1 MTTPRSAL
9 LTLALAWASLAKVP
23 AIAQSTVQN
32 IAPAQPIQVTASLV
46 DELEV
51 IYPDSPIFAGT
62 PSFHSDGY
70 LGGPTAV
77 HGLVEASDKQLQSV
91 RIQLSLK
98 SVDGKTSAMP
108 LRVYQLLHVPVE
120 ENTGLGSRTEQFEG
134 KVNPFVVRRA
144 PFRVY
149 EVLRPLQV
157 QEGGVELPL
166 DQGRAAFR
174 IELDAAAEHVGSHQV
189 QLRLRANAS
198 AASADEKDQSPLQLD
213 WKLQIFDLQVPPPSA
228 ETLHY
233 TNWFSP
239 NEIAK
244 RHRVKLWS
252 DEFWPLLE
260 AYARLMV
267 HGRQNTFWVRLND
280 FFEYVPTSGPGTKAN
295 QPGPDQPRLN
305 RDRFERYIRV
315 FDDAGMHWM
324 EGAPIARRP
333 NEDWGTDWLVFTLT
347 KQAATSA
354 EGKASMQSMFDQL
367 NAVLK
372 ENGWQ
377 DRWLQHLSDE
387 PTDTNA
393 DDYRKLADQVRE
405 LMPGVRLVEA
415 TMTRKLAGAIDI
427 WCPQVQK
434 FQANRDFFEQRIAA
448 GDQVWIYTCLVP
460 GGAWLNRLLD
470 QERLRQVYFG
480 WTAARWP
487 ISGYLHWGLNHY
499 KADPFEQS
507 VVDHPAAP
515 NTTNKLP
522 AGDTHVIYPGEPLPW
537 SSQRF
542 EAHRI
547 GLEDHELLKQL
558 KFKQPKLAQQ
568 ILDQTVRAADDY
580 QTSVAAYRQSK
591 LQILQ
596 ALVKDSA
603 PPTRSNRKARQSAS
617 GYGQDASSHGKD
629 VLRYGQDRVTGKPWA
644 TRSEVIAQHG
654 MAATSQPLATQI
666 ALDILKQGGSAVDA
680 AIAANA
686 ALGLMEPTGC
696 GIGGD
701 LFAIVWDAKSQQLY
715 GLNASG
721 RSPQSLTLEEFQK
734 RGLSKVPSHGPLP
747 VSVPGAVDGWFE
759 LHDRFGKLPM
769 DQVLAPAIGYAEN
782 GFPVSELISYYWRMS
797 VRILAKQP
805 GFLDTFTR
813 NGKGPAKG
821 EVWTNP
827 ALAKT
832 YRTLAAKGRDAFYR
846 GELADTMDAF
856 MKRVGGFMSKEDLAA
871 HRSEWVEPV
880 STTYHDWTLWELPP
894 NGQGIAALQIL
905 NVLEGFDVRG
915 MGFGSADYVHLFAE
929 AKKLAFEDRAR
940 FYADMDFADVPV
952 EQLISKT
959 YADQRR
965 QLIQNDRAA
974 QSYPT
979 TDFGKTGLNPALNHG
994 DTIYLTTADADGNMV
1009 SLIQSNYRGM
1019 GSGLCPDGLG
1029 FGLQDRGEL
1038 FDLTPG
1044 RANSYAPGKRP
1055 FHTIIPAFASHPE
1068 RGKLA
1073 FGVMGGATQ
1082 PQAHAQIII
1091 NLADFDM
1098 NLQEAGDAARMLHT
1112 GSSQPTGERM
1122 EDGGY
1127 LSLESWYSA
1136 EVREELRS
1144 RGHVLKG
1151 ARGAFGGYQAIL
1163 RTPAGVYFGA
1173 SESRKDGHAA
1183 GY

>member
-1 MTTPRSAL
+1 MLSPFL
-9 LTLALAWASLAKVP
+9 LPLCLAATTLAPSQPQNESSSSP
-23 AIAQSTVQN
+23 AVNTVQ
-32 IAPAQPIQVTASLV
+32 AGLV

-51 IYPDSPIFAGT
+51 IYPDSPVYTGT
-62 PSFHSDGY
+62 ASFHSDGY
-70 LGGPTAV
+70 LGGPTGV
-77 HGLVEASDKQLQSV
+77 HGLIEVDDPNKQSITLEL
-91 RIQLSLK
+91 QLSESLQT
-98 SVDGKTSAMP
+98 DRIP
-108 LRVYQLLHVPVE
+108 LRAYQLLHVPVE

-134 KVNPFVVRRA
+134 KRNPHVVRRA

-149 EVLRPLQV
+149 EVMRPLPIID
-157 QEGGVELPL
+157 GCLELPL
-166 DQGRAAFR
+166 EKGRGAFR
-174 IELDAAAEHVGSHQV
+174 LELDAQAEHVGRHTVTVNSN
-189 QLRLRANAS
+189 L
-198 AASADEKDQSPLQLD
+198 LQ
-213 WKLQIFDLQVPPPSA
+213 WNIRIFNVRVAPPSA
-228 ETLHY
+228 KTLHY

-239 NEIAK
+239 QQIAEK
-244 RHRVKLWS
+244 HRVELWS
-252 DEFWPLLE
+252 EEFWSLLE
-260 AYARLMV
+260 RYAQMMV
-267 HGRQNTFWVRLND
+267 HGRQNTFWVRLTD
-280 FFEYVPTSGPGTKAN
+280 FFEMSPTSGPGTEKGNPAAASS
-295 QPGPDQPRLN
+295 PKMN
-305 RDRFERYIRV
+305 RSRFERYVRI
-315 FDDAGMHWM
+315 FDEAGMHWL

-333 NEDWGTDWLVFTLT
+333 NGDWSTDWLQFSLSGER
-347 KQAATSA
+347 ATGA
-354 EGKASMQSMFDQL
+354 NGRRQMELMFDQL
-367 NAVLK
+367 AEVLQR
-372 ENGWQ
+372 NGWQ
-377 DRWLQHLSDE
+377 DRWLQHLADE

-393 DDYRKLADQVRE
+393 DDYRRLAKQVRE
-405 LMPGVRLVEA
+405 MMPGVRLVEA

-434 FQANRDFFEQRIAA
+434 FQSNQRFFEQRIAA

-460 GGAWLNRLLD
+460 GGPWLNRLLD

-480 WTAARWP
+480 WAAARWP
-487 ISGYLHWGLNHY
+487 VTGYLHWGLNHY
-499 KADPFEQS
+499 QADPFEQS
-507 VVDHPAAP
+507 VVDHPATP

-522 AGDTHVIYPGEPLPW
+522 AGDTHVIYPGDPGPW

-547 GLEDHELLKQL
+547 GLEDHELLKSLQRRR
-558 KFKQPKLAQQ
+558 PELAEQ
-568 ILDQTVRAADDY
+568 ILNDIFRAADDY
-580 QTSVAAYRQSK
+580 QTSVAAYRQSR

-596 ALVKDSA
+596 ALVRKH
-603 PPTRSNRKARQSAS
+603 PPS
-617 GYGQDASSHGKD
+617 
-629 VLRYGQDRVTGKPWA
+629 RYGQDRVTGKPWA

-666 ALDILKQGGSAVDA
+666 ALDVLKQGGSAVDA

-701 LFAIVWDAKSQQLY
+701 LFAIVWDAETQQLY

-721 RSPQSLTLEEFQK
+721 RSPQSLTLKEFQK
-734 RGLSKVPSHGPLP
+734 RGLSKIPAHGPLP
-747 VSVPGAVDGWFE
+747 VSVPGCVDGWFE

-769 DQVLAPAIGYAEN
+769 DQVLAPAIRYAED

-797 VRILAKQP
+797 ARILAKQP
-805 GFLDTFTR
+805 GFVETFTKD
-813 NGKGPAKG
+813 GKGPAVG

-832 YRTLAAKGRDAFYR
+832 YRTLAEQGRDAFYR
-846 GELADTMDAF
+846 GEMAETMDAF
-856 MKRVGGFMSKEDLAA
+856 MKRVGGFMTKEDLAA

-880 STTYHDWTLWELPP
+880 STTYRDWTLWELPP

-905 NVLEGFDVRG
+905 NILEGYDVRS
-915 MGFGSADYVHLFAE
+915 MGFGSTDYVHVFAE

-952 EQLISKT
+952 DRLISKP
-959 YADQRR
+959 YADERR
-965 QLIQNDRAA
+965 KLIHPDRAA
-974 QSYPT
+974 RSYPT

-994 DTIYLTTADADGNMV
+994 DTIYLTTADAAGNMV

-1055 FHTIIPAFASHPE
+1055 FHTIIPAFATHPQH
-1068 RGKLA
+1068 GQLS

-1127 LSLESWYSA
+1127 LSLESWYPASVRSA
-1136 EVREELRS
+1136 LQD
-1144 RGHVLKG
+1144 RGHIIKP

-1163 RTPAGVYFGA
+1163 RRPDGVMFGA

>member
-1 MTTPRSAL
+1 MAKLTAL
-9 LTLALAWASLAKVP
+9 LFALPLSLVDPSSAF
-23 AIAQSTVQN
+23 AAAQADALVVQSN
-32 IAPAQPIQVTASLV
+32 GVQASLV
-46 DELEV
+46 DELEL
-51 IYPDSPIFAGT
+51 IYPDSPVYTGAST
-62 PSFHSDGY
+62 FHSDGY

-77 HGLVEASDKQLQSV
+77 HGLIEVADPQIQSV
-91 RIQLSLK
+91 HLEFRLLDE
-98 SVDGKTSAMP
+98 DGASATLP
-108 LRVYQLLHVPVE
+108 LRSYQLLHVPVE
-120 ENTGLGSRTEQFEG
+120 ENTGFTGRTEQFKS

-149 EVLRPLQV
+149 EVMRPLASAN
-157 QEGGVELPL
+157 GGVELPL
-166 DQGRAAFR
+166 ENGRGAFR
-174 IELDAAAEHVGSHQV
+174 LELDAQREHVGLHRVAITVTTSSPDQV
-189 QLRLRANAS
+189 ATQLQWDLR
-198 AASADEKDQSPLQLD
+198 
-213 WKLQIFDLQVPPPSA
+213 IFKIRVAPPSA
-228 ETLHY
+228 KTLHY

-244 RHRVKLWS
+244 RHRVELWS
-252 DEFWPLLE
+252 EDFWPLLK

-267 HGRQNTFWVRLND
+267 RGRQNTFWVRLTD
-280 FFEYVPTSGPGTKAN
+280 FFEVGPTTGPGTIVTG
-295 QPGPDQPRLN
+295 PGSSPSIHFHRQ
-305 RDRFERYIRV
+305 RFERYIRV
-315 FDDAGMHWM
+315 FDDVGMHWM

-333 NEDWGTDWLVFTLT
+333 NGDWSSDWLQFSLT
-347 KQAATSA
+347 KEAATS
-354 EGKASMQSMFDQL
+354 EQGQASMKRMFDQL
-367 NAVLK
+367 QEVLHQ
-372 ENGWQ
+372 NQWH
-377 DRWLQHLSDE
+377 DRWLQHLADE

-393 DDYRKLADQVRE
+393 DDYRRLANQVRKF
-405 LMPGVRLVEA
+405 MPGVPLVEA
-415 TMTRKLAGAIDI
+415 TMTRQLAGAIDI

-434 FQANRDFFEQRIAA
+434 FQANRDFFDQRIAA

-507 VVDHPAAP
+507 VVDHPAQP

-522 AGDTHVIYPGEPLPW
+522 AGDTHVIYPGDPMPW
-537 SSQRF
+537 SGQRF

-558 KFKQPKLAQQ
+558 QRRQPDLAQK

-596 ALVKDSA
+596 ALVSKQFSSSSKSDSG
-603 PPTRSNRKARQSAS
+603 QSARAK
-617 GYGQDASSHGKD
+617 QPP
-629 VLRYGQDRVTGKPWA
+629 RYGQDRVTGKPWA

-666 ALDILKQGGSAVDA
+666 ALDVLKKGGSAVDA

-701 LFAIVWDAKSQQLY
+701 LFAIVWDAKTQQLY

-721 RSPQSLTLEEFQK
+721 RSPQSLTLDEFQK

-747 VSVPGAVDGWFE
+747 VSVPGCVDGWFE

-769 DQVLAPAIGYAEN
+769 DQVLAPAIDYAEN
-782 GFPVSELISYYWRMS
+782 GFPVTELISYYWRMS
-797 VRILAKQP
+797 ARILAKQP
-805 GFLDTFTR
+805 GFKDTFTR

-832 YRTLAAKGRDAFYR
+832 YRTLATQGRDAFYR

-905 NVLEGFDVRG
+905 NVLEGYDVRG

-952 EQLISKT
+952 DKLISKA

-965 QLIQNDRAA
+965 QLIQPDRAA

-1029 FGLQDRGEL
+1029 FGFQDRGEL

-1068 RGKLA
+1068 RGKLS

-1091 NLADFDM
+1091 NLSDFGM
-1098 NLQEAGDAARMLHT
+1098 NLQEAGDAARILHT

-1122 EDGGY
+1122 DDGGY
-1127 LSLESWYSA
+1127 LSLESWYPA
-1136 EVREELRS
+1136 AVRQDLKN
-1144 RGHVLKG
+1144 RGHQIKP

-1163 RTPAGVYFGA
+1163 RTPTGVYFGA

>member
-1 MTTPRSAL
+1 MLLPLL
-9 LTLALAWASLAKVP
+9 LTCLQASGP
-23 AIAQSTVQN
+23 AVEAG
-32 IAPAQPIQVTASLV
+32 LL
-46 DELEV
+46 DELEI
-51 IYPDSPIFAGT
+51 IYPDSPLFAGHAT
-62 PSFHSDGY
+62 FHSDGY
-70 LGGPTAV
+70 LGGLTAV
-77 HGLVEASDKQLQSV
+77 HGLVAAADKQAQSV
-91 RIQLSLK
+91 RMSFRLHST
-98 SVDGKTSAMP
+98 DDEAASALP
-108 LRVYQLLHVPVE
+108 LQVYQLLHVPVE
-120 ENTGLGSRTEQFEG
+120 ENTGITSRTEQFED

-149 EVLRPLQV
+149 EVLRPLPVVNGQV
-157 QEGGVELPL
+157 DLPL

-174 IELDAAAEHVGSHQV
+174 VELNAQREHVGRHQV
-189 QLRLRANAS
+189 TISFAPGGGIAVADDGDS
-198 AASADEKDQSPLQLD
+198 ETKAAAQITTQLD
-213 WKLQIFDLQVPPPSA
+213 WKLRIFNLRVAPPSSK
-228 ETLHY
+228 TLHY

-239 NEIAK
+239 DQIAQ
-244 RHRVKLWS
+244 RHRVEPWS
-252 DEFWPLLE
+252 EEFWSLLE
-260 AYARLMV
+260 SYARLMV
-267 HGRQNTFWVRLND
+267 RGRQNTFWIRLSD
-280 FFEYVPTSGPGTKAN
+280 FVETRFTSGPGTQRDDPAATA
-295 QPGPDQPRLN
+295 RLVFN
-305 RDRFERYIRV
+305 RARFERYVRV
-315 FDDAGMHWM
+315 FDGVGMHWM

-333 NEDWGTDWLVFTLT
+333 GGDWSTDWLEFSLT
-347 KQAATSA
+347 GHRATSA
-354 EGKASMQSMFDQL
+354 EGRRSMQQVFDQL
-367 NAVLK
+367 QEVLQR
-372 ENGWQ
+372 NGWQ
-377 DRWLQHLSDE
+377 DRWLQHLADE

-393 DDYRKLADQVRE
+393 DDYRKLATQMRE
-405 LMPGVRLVEA
+405 LMPGVRIVEA

-434 FQANRDFFEQRIAA
+434 FQANRRFFEQRIAA

-460 GGAWLNRLLD
+460 GGPWLNRLLD

-480 WTAARWP
+480 WTAAKWP

-499 KADPFEQS
+499 QADPFEQS
-507 VVDHPAAP
+507 VVDHPAQP

-522 AGDTHVIYPGEPLPW
+522 AGDTHVIYPGDPGPW

-547 GLEDHELLKQL
+547 GLEDHELLKTLQRRRPELAKQL
-558 KFKQPKLAQQ
+558 
-568 ILDQTVRAADDY
+568 LDQTVRAADDY
-580 QTSVAAYRQSK
+580 QTSVAAYRQAK

-596 ALVKDSA
+596 ALV
-603 PPTRSNRKARQSAS
+603 RK
-617 GYGQDASSHGKD
+617 HPEP
-629 VLRYGQDRVTGKPWA
+629 RYGQDRVTGKPWA

-666 ALDILKQGGSAVDA
+666 ALDVLKQGGSAVDA

-701 LFAIVWDAKSQQLY
+701 LFAIVWDAETQQLY

-734 RGLSKVPSHGPLP
+734 RGLKKIPSHGPLP
-747 VSVPGAVDGWFE
+747 ISVPGTVDGWFE
-759 LHDRFGKLPM
+759 LHNKFGTLPM
-769 DQVLAPAIGYAEN
+769 IEVLAPAIAYAEN

-797 VRILAKQP
+797 ARSLRKQP
-805 GFLDTFTR
+805 GFVETFTR
-813 NGKGPAKG
+813 DGRGPAKG
-821 EVWTNP
+821 EIWTNP
-827 ALAKT
+827 ALANT
-832 YRTLAAKGRDAFYR
+832 YRILGEKGRDAFYR
-846 GELADTMDAF
+846 GELADIMDAY

-880 STTYHDWTLWELPP
+880 STTYRDWTLWELPP

-905 NVLEGFDVRG
+905 NILEEYDIRG
-915 MGFGSADYVHLFAE
+915 MGFGSADYIHLFAE
-929 AKKLAFEDRAR
+929 AKKLAFEDRAK

-952 EQLISKT
+952 DKLISKA
-959 YADQRR
+959 YAAERR
-965 QLIQNDRAA
+965 QLIHPDRAA

-994 DTIYLTTADADGNMV
+994 DTIYLTTADAAGNMV

-1019 GSGLCPDGLG
+1019 GSGMCPDGLG
-1029 FGLQDRGEL
+1029 FGFQDRGEL

-1044 RANSYAPGKRP
+1044 RANSYEPGKRP
-1055 FHTIIPAFASHPE
+1055 FHTIIPAFASHPQH
-1068 RGKLA
+1068 GQLS

-1122 EDGGY
+1122 DDGGY
-1127 LSLESWYSA
+1127 LSLESWYPPS
-1136 EVREELRS
+1136 VRSELQD
-1144 RGHVLKG
+1144 RGHVIKP

-1163 RTPAGVYFGA
+1163 RTLEGVYFGA

>member
-1 MTTPRSAL
+1 MLTTIL
-9 LTLALAWASLAKVP
+9 LAVFAAGQT
-23 AIAQSTVQN
+23 QNSTPELN
-32 IAPAQPIQVTASLV
+32 ACLI

-51 IYPDSPIFAGT
+51 IYPDSPIYSGT
-62 PSFHSDGY
+62 QSFSTDGY
-70 LGGPTAV
+70 LGGPSAV
-77 HGLVEASDKQLQSV
+77 HALVEVGDSQLQSV
-91 RIQLSLK
+91 RLQFSLQ
-98 SVDGKTSAMP
+98 SENGETSALP

-120 ENTGLGSRTEQFEG
+120 ENTGLTSRTEQFES
-134 KVNPFVVRRA
+134 KVNPYVVRRA

-149 EVLRPLQV
+149 EVMRPLESV
-157 QEGGVELPL
+157 GGGVDLPL
-166 DQGRAAFR
+166 ENGRAAFR
-174 IELDAAAEHVGSHQV
+174 VELGAQAQHVGKHQIDLKLTAPV
-189 QLRLRANAS
+189 GNSANELEPAKPLHRQLQWNLH
-198 AASADEKDQSPLQLD
+198 
-213 WKLQIFDLQVPPPSA
+213 IFDVRVPPPSA
-228 ETLHY
+228 ESLHY

-244 RHRVKLWS
+244 RHRLELWS
-252 DEFWPLLE
+252 EEFWTQLE

-267 HGRQNTFWVRLND
+267 RGRQNTFWVRLTD
-280 FFEYVPTSGPGTKAN
+280 FFEYVPTSGPGT
-295 QPGPDQPRLN
+295 QPDGPGPHQPRLN
-305 RDRFERYIRV
+305 RERFERYIRV
-315 FDDAGMHWM
+315 FDGVGMHWM

-333 NEDWGTDWLVFTLT
+333 NGDWSTDWLEFSLT

-354 EGKASMQSMFDQL
+354 EGKASMQSMFEQL

-372 ENGWQ
+372 DNGWSK
-377 DRWLQHLSDE
+377 RWLQHLADE

-393 DDYRKLADQVRE
+393 DDYRRLAEQVRE

-415 TMTRKLAGAIDI
+415 TMTRELAGAIDI

-434 FQANRDFFEQRIAA
+434 YQANRGFFDQRILA

-460 GGAWLNRLLD
+460 GGPWLNRLLD

-487 ISGYLHWGLNHY
+487 ITGYLHWGLNHY

-507 VVDHPAAP
+507 VVDHPAQP

-522 AGDTHVIYPGEPLPW
+522 AGDTHVIYPGDPLPW

-558 KFKQPKLAQQ
+558 QRKQPLLAQQ

-580 QTSVAAYRQSK
+580 QTSVAAYRLSK

-596 ALVKDSA
+596 ALAKDSS
-603 PPTRSNRKARQSAS
+603 PRSRRDR
-617 GYGQDASSHGKD
+617 GQRGDGA
-629 VLRYGQDRVTGKPWA
+629 RYGQDRVTGKPWA
-644 TRSEVIAQHG
+644 TRSEVIATQG

-666 ALDILKQGGSAVDA
+666 ALDVLKQGGSAVDA

-701 LFAIVWDAKSQQLY
+701 LFAIVWDAKTEQLY

-747 VSVPGAVDGWFE
+747 VSVPGCVDGWFE
-759 LHDRFGKLPM
+759 LHERFGKLPM
-769 DQVLAPAIGYAEN
+769 DQVLAPAISYAEE

-797 VRILAKQP
+797 ARILAKQP
-805 GFLDTFTR
+805 GFVETFTR

-827 ALAKT
+827 ALANT
-832 YRTLAAKGRDAFYR
+832 YRQFTEHGRDVFYR
-846 GELADTMDAF
+846 GSMADTMDAF
-856 MKRVGGFMSKEDLAA
+856 MKRNGGFMSKADLAA

-880 STTYHDWTLWELPP
+880 ATTYHEWTLWELPP

-905 NVLEGFDVRG
+905 NVLECYDIKS
-915 MGFGSADYVHLFAE
+915 MGFGSADYIHLFAE

-952 EQLISKT
+952 EHLISKE
-959 YADQRR
+959 YAEVRR
-965 QLIQNDRAA
+965 QLIQLDRAA
-974 QSYPT
+974 PSYPT
-979 TDFGKTGLNPALNHG
+979 AKIPKTGLNPALNHG
-994 DTIYLTTADADGNMV
+994 DTIYLTTADAEGNMV

-1019 GSGLCPDGLG
+1019 GSGMCPDGLG

-1055 FHTIIPAFASHPE
+1055 FHTIIPAFAYHPD
-1068 RGKLA
+1068 RGQLA

-1091 NLADFDM
+1091 NLSDFGM

-1136 EVREELRS
+1136 EVRENLRR
-1144 RGHVLKG
+1144 RGHVIRP

-1163 RTPAGVYFGA
+1163 RTPSGVYFGA